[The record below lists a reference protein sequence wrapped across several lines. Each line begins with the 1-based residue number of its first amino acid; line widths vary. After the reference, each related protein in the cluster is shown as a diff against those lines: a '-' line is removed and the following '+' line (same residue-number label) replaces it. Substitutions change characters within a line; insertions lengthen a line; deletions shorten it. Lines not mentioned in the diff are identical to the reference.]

1 MPVVRDKSIR
11 KLKMLKKRKKRKLNE
26 ESAATNE
33 VDTQLVESQDAQE
46 KEEQLEKE
54 EITGNCQYLMT
65 VLENYLLDACRE
77 ETDSKVKMVEETED
91 CSSAKKK
98 RKIEEQGSGELK

>member
-33 VDTQLVESQDAQE
+33 VDTPLVESQDVQE

-54 EITGNCQYLMT
+54 EITGNCP
-65 VLENYLLDACRE
+65 VPD
-77 ETDSKVKMVEETED
+77 DSP
-91 CSSAKKK
+91 
-98 RKIEEQGSGELK
+98 